1 MTCNTTMTMMTM
13 NTFDTLSYLEGRQAE
28 AMRIGQ
34 EQALREIEAERREN
48 RRRNW
53 WTLVECFIVALL
65 VVVAFSAGMVG
76 TARNCLEDRAW
87 CEDVAR

>member
-1 MTCNTTMTMMTM
+1 M
-13 NTFDTLSYLEGRQAE
+13 NTMHTLSYLEGRQAE

-34 EQALREIEAERREN
+34 EQALLEIEEERREN

-53 WTLVECFIVALL
+53 WTLFQCFAVSVL
-65 VVVAFSAGMVG
+65 VFAAFSAGMVG
-76 TARNCLEDRAW
+76 AARNCLESPQW